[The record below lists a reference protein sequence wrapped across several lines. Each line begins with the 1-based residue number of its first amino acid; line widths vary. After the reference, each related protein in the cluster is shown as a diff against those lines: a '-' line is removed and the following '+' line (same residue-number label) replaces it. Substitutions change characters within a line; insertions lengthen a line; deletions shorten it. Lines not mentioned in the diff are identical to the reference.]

1 MIEDELTNALIN
13 QPRPSDNHPIM
24 DGPEIYPEAHYH
36 HYGNSGVADLYI
48 YSNNSQGAPKRGHV
62 FEIKSE
68 SAVRNATGANEI
80 IRQFNRMRE
89 FFFLGSEHEIPNKID
104 FELCF
109 LPTRSNI
116 KHVLENEAMYAATVQ
131 NEVSRENSPDV
142 SFLDSAPVD
151 PDAIELNPQITIRP
165 PDPESVHPCYLFR
178 ASRNYLNNPFAYN
191 SEGTPVEF
199 DSYTEY
205 VKAHNEALYRN
216 YYDAIKLLA
225 R

>member
-1 MIEDELTNALIN
+1 MIEDRLTNALIN
-13 QPRPSDNHPIM
+13 KSRPSDNHPVI

-36 HYGNSGVADLYI
+36 HYGNSGVADLYV
-48 YSNNSQGAPKRGHV
+48 YFNNSQGGPKRGHV

-80 IRQFNRMRE
+80 IRQFNQLRE
-89 FFFLGSEHEIPNKID
+89 FFFLGSEYEVPNEID

-109 LPTRSNI
+109 LPTQYNMNHI
-116 KHVLENEAMYAATVQ
+116 LENEAMYATTVQ
-131 NEVSRENSPDV
+131 HERSRENSPDT

-151 PDAIELNPQITIRP
+151 PHDVKLNAQITIRP
-165 PDPESVHPCYLFR
+165 PAPESVHPCYLF
-178 ASRNYLNNPFAYN
+178 AGSRNYLSNPFAYN
-191 SEGTPVEF
+191 SEGTPIEF

-205 VKAHNEALYRN
+205 VENHNEILYRN
-216 YYDAIKLLA
+216 YYDAIKLLD